1 MLKDKANLTEP
12 MKAGRILS
20 KGIIDDLT
28 TAFSISGE
36 GFSICVIP
44 TADITDG
51 VISEATTGIGLIVN
65 CRLINEDSASDFPIY
80 FNQWTEANIKTISAG
95 AINLT
100 TYTVYY
106 GAYRAES

>member
-1 MLKDKANLTEP
+1 MSKDKANLTEP

-20 KGIIDDLT
+20 KGEITSLES
-28 TAFSISGE
+28 AFSISGE

-80 FNQWTEANIKTISAG
+80 FNQWTEAVIKTISAD
-95 AINLT
+95 AIDT
-100 TYTVYY
+100 DTYTVYY